1 MTNTSGRMTFTLFM
15 LLLSSFILRFAT
27 RAEAQQSA
35 SERYMS
41 WTLPTGCRA
50 AESDDPVN
58 YKRVN
63 GRDKHVG

>member
-1 MTNTSGRMTFTLFM
+1 MSYKPEFEVDGKWCDNAQ
-15 LLLSSFILRFAT
+15 RFAT